1 MLRWTTSDPSIQ
13 DAVDLRP
20 SLRLDLRAW
29 HDRLRPSGLQPPL
42 AGNAVFGVAKKA
54 VLRLLKEQ
62 LYMKKM

>member
-1 MLRWTTSDPSIQ
+1 M
-13 DAVDLRP
+13 DLRP

-62 LYMKKM
+62 PYIYIYEEDVKEMDFTW